1 MKETMDPVP
10 AEISDKE
17 NFANRKLIR
26 PTLPRAENYN
36 NHNSSALPQERR
48 ERPERHERGDRMGGE
63 RMGGERM
70 GVDRMDRGERGDR
83 GERNDRLVNDR
94 PMNDRPMGGGMGK
107 KPAPPEQTNAEN
119 FYYQKQMQSRT
130 PMVIVL
136 RDGEEVRGII
146 EWYDRNCIK
155 VNRENGDAN
164 LMIYKPAIKYM
175 FKEGENQR

>member
-1 MKETMDPVP
+1 MKETMDPVG
-10 AEISDKE
+10 AGESSEKE

-36 NHNSSALPQERR
+36 HHNSAPMQTQERR
-48 ERPERHERGDRMGGE
+48 ERPERHERGE
-63 RMGGERM
+63 
-70 GVDRMDRGERGDR
+70 RMDRGERSDR
-83 GERNDRLVNDR
+83 A
-94 PMNDRPMGGGMGK
+94 MGGGGGK

-155 VNRENGDAN
+155 VNREDGDPN

>member
-1 MKETMDPVP
+1 MKEIMYPVQGGE
-10 AEISDKE
+10 ASEKE

-36 NHNSSALPQERR
+36 NHGSAPMPAQERR
-48 ERPERHERGDRMGGE
+48 ERPERHERGE
-63 RMGGERM
+63 
-70 GVDRMDRGERGDR
+70 RMDRGERGDR
-83 GERNDRLVNDR
+83 G
-94 PMNDRPMGGGMGK
+94 MGGGAGK

-136 RDGEEVRGII
+136 RDGEEVRGLI

-155 VNRENGDAN
+155 VNRENGEPN

-175 FKEGENQR
+175 FKEGENLR

>member
-1 MKETMDPVP
+1 MKEIMDPAP
-10 AEISDKE
+10 AGVSEKE

-26 PTLPRAENYN
+26 PTLPRIENHN
-36 NHNSSALPQERR
+36 NHNSGPMQGAERR
-48 ERPERHERGDRMGGE
+48 ERPERHDRGE
-63 RMGGERM
+63 
-70 GVDRMDRGERGDR
+70 RMDRGDRGDR
-83 GERNDRLVNDR
+83 G
-94 PMNDRPMGGGMGK
+94 MGGGAGK
-107 KPAPPEQTNAEN
+107 KLTPPEQTNAEN
-119 FYYQKQMQSRT
+119 FYYQKQMQTRT

-155 VNRENGDAN
+155 VIRENGEPN